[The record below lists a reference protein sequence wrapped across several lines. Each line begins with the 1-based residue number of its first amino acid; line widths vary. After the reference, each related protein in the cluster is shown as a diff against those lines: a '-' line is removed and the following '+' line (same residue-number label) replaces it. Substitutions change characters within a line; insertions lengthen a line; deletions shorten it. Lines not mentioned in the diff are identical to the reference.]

1 MLLKRLITNRNVH
14 LGALLFGASRYMYRG
29 HFFPPILRIFE
40 EEDKKT
46 RKENESFFNS
56 IYIYIFKM
64 EKDLDHFA
72 YIHVYIIDRSNEI
85 DEKKDDYFYLFF
97 SLSRIIRDKM
107 RDESLVS
114 FILLSI
120 VPHHDLRIHSR
131 YDPLESYE
139 SLSKRKEKKKKK
151 KKRKE
156 EEKRQKNYR
165 YIEICMYN
173 PVCP

>member
-29 HFFPPILRIFE
+29 HFSRRFFE
-40 EEDKKT
+40 FSKKKKKKT

-85 DEKKDDYFYLFF
+85 DKKKDYVYLFF
-97 SLSRIIRDKM
+97 FPLSATRCEMKVWYPLFFFRSCPITICA
-107 RDESLVS
+107 
-114 FILLSI
+114 FI
-120 VPHHDLRIHSR
+120 HDTIPSNLTN
-131 YDPLESYE
+131 L
-139 SLSKRKEKKKKK
+139 
-151 KKRKE
+151 
-156 EEKRQKNYR
+156 
-165 YIEICMYN
+165 
-173 PVCP
+173 

>member
-29 HFFPPILRIFE
+29 HFSRRFFE
-40 EEDKKT
+40 FSKKKKKKT

-85 DEKKDDYFYLFF
+85 DEKKDYVYLFF
-97 SLSRIIRDKM
+97 FPFSHYPRKDARWKFDILYFSFDRAPSRFAHSFTIRSP
-107 RDESLVS
+107 R
-114 FILLSI
+114 I
-120 VPHHDLRIHSR
+120 LRI
-131 YDPLESYE
+131 
-139 SLSKRKEKKKKK
+139 SK
-151 KKRKE
+151 
-156 EEKRQKNYR
+156 
-165 YIEICMYN
+165 
-173 PVCP
+173 